1 MKKHWWKALG
11 VLIIFYTFF
20 AGILIPL
27 KPGILS
33 LEPAIIQ
40 AGSTAR
46 FTVEGYNTHFKQ
58 AENKLNAWLV
68 RKDGRLLPSSQKLV
82 GSETDLQ
89 LEFQVPPAETA
100 DQAVDSLQLV
110 IDNPIDGH
118 FQTAVFQN
126 KQQGATADGSS
137 AWLNQPVSLH
147 DNTARSFPFLNNVY
161 ESIRNLYFHVP
172 MWFAMFL
179 IAIAAAVSSGR
190 YLRKPELTRDAQAQA
205 LSVIVMV
212 FGALG
217 LITGA
222 IWARNTWGDYW
233 SNDPKQVYTAVGLLI
248 YGAYFVLRAS
258 FEDPEKKARI
268 SAVYN
273 IFAFSTLVP
282 LLYVLPKL
290 SADSNHPGTGSNI
303 AFGSQDLDNSM
314 RMVFYPAII
323 GWTLMGLWLAQLL
336 WRLRNASAQL
346 EDHGNKTY

>member
-20 AGILIPL
+20 AGILTPL

-40 AGSTAR
+40 AGSTVR
-46 FTVEGYNTHFKQ
+46 FNVVGYNTHFKQ
-58 AENKLNAWLV
+58 TENELNAWLV
-68 RKDGRLLPSSQKLV
+68 RRDGRLLPAEQRLIE
-82 GSETDLQ
+82 SETTMQ
-89 LEFQVPPAETA
+89 LVFQVPLAA
-100 DQAVDSLQLV
+100 AAGQAVDSLQLV
-110 IDNPIDGH
+110 IDNPLDGH
-118 FQTAVFQN
+118 FQIAVFQN
-126 KQQGATADGSS
+126 KNQAAASDSS
-137 AWLNQPVSLH
+137 AAWLSLPVALH
-147 DNTARSFPFLNNVY
+147 DNTTRGFPFLNNVY

-179 IAIAAAVSSGR
+179 IAIAAAVYSGR
-190 YLRKPELTRDAQAQA
+190 YLRNPELRRDAQAQA

-258 FEDPEKKARI
+258 FEDPEKRARI
-268 SAVYN
+268 AAVYN

-323 GWTLMGLWLAQLL
+323 GWTIMGLWLAQLL
-336 WRLRNASAQL
+336 WRLKNVSTQL
-346 EDHGNKTY
+346 EEQ